1 MQAAI
6 LTGTAAAAV
15 AGVMF
20 ASLVRQNRLIE
31 EERSGWPFNVP
42 WNSSWPSLPAV
53 NAPSNGC
60 TKKEVSTEERNG
72 RKKGDEVVLSVDN
85 MGVKWRNCYGEW
97 DGGAGVGTTQER
109 GVAKNKRAA
118 NS

>member
-1 MQAAI
+1 
-6 LTGTAAAAV
+6 
-15 AGVMF
+15 
-20 ASLVRQNRLIE
+20 
-31 EERSGWPFNVP
+31 
-42 WNSSWPSLPAV
+42 
-53 NAPSNGC
+53 
-60 TKKEVSTEERNG
+60 VSTEERNG